1 MLMYEIAND
10 AVNYIDY
17 LINTLNLQISLCNIY
32 QSFSAYLHLLH
43 PYNAHE
49 NSYCKCI
56 KTNRNA
62 LSYCV
67 AYQDKTM
74 AKCQEGEFY
83 GRCWAGVEEFVFPI
97 TANNKALGF
106 ISVSGYRD
114 EHIDREQLGAIA
126 QKYNLNP
133 DILQAKF
140 GALSTEKPNAAQI
153 RTLVNPLCHMLSL
166 LYLQSSQPSA
176 NSDSDRIYQEI
187 VNYLFDHYNQD
198 ISLTQIAEHC
208 GYSESHVRHLFK
220 QYSNSTIHAYLTL
233 LRIKRAKNLL
243 ANTKMSVIDIA
254 YEVGYNDSNYFTTT
268 FKKETGLTPKAYRKE
283 NEKQFVYSRLN
294 WM

>member
-32 QSFSAYLHLLH
+32 QSFSACLHLLH

-140 GALSTEKPNAAQI
+140 GALSTEKPNAAGKPFVSYAVAPVLAIEPTERQQRFRTHLPRNRQLSVRPLQPGHFANADR
-153 RTLVNPLCHMLSL
+153 RTLRLFGIARATSL
-166 LYLQSSQPSA
+166 
-176 NSDSDRIYQEI
+176 
-187 VNYLFDHYNQD
+187 
-198 ISLTQIAEHC
+198 
-208 GYSESHVRHLFK
+208 
-220 QYSNSTIHAYLTL
+220 
-233 LRIKRAKNLL
+233 
-243 ANTKMSVIDIA
+243 
-254 YEVGYNDSNYFTTT
+254 
-268 FKKETGLTPKAYRKE
+268 
-283 NEKQFVYSRLN
+283 
-294 WM
+294 